1 MNVDMKNYSNTLIEK
16 AIASMEQNEWEW
28 PLGWNITQRK
38 TFTEHLM
45 IWLEKRE
52 MYEQCQIVE
61 NYVKTRLEE
70 K

>member
-28 PLGWNITQRK
+28 PSGWNKTQRK

-45 IWLEKRE
+45 TWLEERE

-61 NYVKTRLEE
+61 NYVKPRLEE